1 MNYSLLIKLLCA
13 HVVADFVLQNK
24 SFCARK
30 LELNT
35 WKGWRAQIAH
45 ALIQATMAYV
55 FVWDWNNWIVPVV
68 IFLSHLLI
76 DVLKAR
82 YGRNN
87 NPWHFVGDQLA
98 HLIVI
103 LALFCGLEHVTELP
117 TVNITQLMLLL
128 TAYLLITI
136 PASLF
141 ISMFYKQWE
150 IKNQKKGSKPSTQSL
165 PRGGEYI
172 GMLER
177 VLLLTFIFAGYPEG
191 IGFLLAAKSIFRF
204 GDLQRTQELQQTE
217 YVLIGTF
224 LSFTIAIVVGY
235 VAVWAMKLIA

>member
-30 LELNT
+30 LQLNT
-35 WKGWRAQIAH
+35 WKGWGAQIAH
-45 ALIQATMAYV
+45 ALIQAATAYL
-55 FVWDWNNWIVPVV
+55 FLWDWTNWIVPVV
-68 IFLSHLLI
+68 IFGSHLLI
-76 DVLKAR
+76 DALKAR
-82 YGRNN
+82 FGKND
-87 NPWHFVGDQLA
+87 NPWHFVCDQLA
-98 HLIVI
+98 HLVVI
-103 LALFCGLEHVTELP
+103 IALFCGLEHVAQLP
-117 TVNITQLMLLL
+117 TVSITQLMLLA

-150 IKNQKKGSKPSTQSL
+150 IKNQKKGTKPSTQSL

-224 LSFTIAIVVGY
+224 LSFTIAIVIGY